1 MAFKR
6 VVFVALAAVLLSGLG
21 ASANQP
27 DVKLADLKPQAM
39 FDASNALTLLM
50 VDPWAEADLR
60 IVPVKGFVTLD
71 VDADPFIEAVQFR

>member
-6 VVFVALAAVLLSGLG
+6 VVFVAMAAVLMTGLG

-27 DVKLADLKPQAM
+27 EVKVTDLKPQAM

-50 VDPWAEADLR
+50 VDPWAETDMR
-60 IVPVKGFVTLD
+60 IEPVRGYATLD
-71 VDADPFIEAVQFR
+71 VDADPFVVAQVR